1 MRVLQRHTEFLG
13 SRGDNAVDKILTIID
28 KEWAEVFKNRVVLFT
43 VLFMPLFFTALPLV
57 VLYAMRV
64 SPGNSDVMDLPP
76 QFTRI
81 CGNLTGAACTQY
93 FTVNQFMLL
102 FMLMPLAIPVAISA
116 YSIVGEKTTR
126 CLEPL
131 LATPITTIELIV
143 GKGLAAAI
151 PAIAATWAGFGIFA
165 LGAKFLVVNP
175 GVFARILDPMWL
187 MAVIIVGP
195 LMAAAAVAMSII
207 VSSRVSDPRTAEQ
220 ISMVV
225 IVPLLGVFFGQ
236 MAGLFLLDTRFILVT
251 AAVLALVDAGLVY
264 LSVGLFQRETILTK
278 WK

>member
-1 MRVLQRHTEFLG
+1 M
-13 SRGDNAVDKILTIID
+13 NKIQTILD

-57 VLYAMRV
+57 VLYAMRT
-64 SPGNSDVMDLPP
+64 SPGNSDIMDMPP

-102 FMLMPLAIPVAISA
+102 FMMMPLAIPVAISA
-116 YSIVGEKTTR
+116 YSIVGEKTTH

-151 PAIAATWAGFGIFA
+151 PAIGATWAGFAIFA
-165 LGAKFLVVNP
+165 LGARFLVVNP
-175 GVFARILDPMWL
+175 AVFERIFSPMWL
-187 MAVIIVGP
+187 MAVIVVGP
-195 LMAAAAVAMSII
+195 LMAVAAVAVSII

-225 IVPLLGVFFGQ
+225 IVPLLGVFLGQ
-236 MAGLFLLDTRFILVT
+236 MGGLFLLDTRFILAT
-251 AAVLALVDAGLVY
+251 AVVLVLVDIGLVY
-264 LSVGLFQRETILTK
+264 LGVGLFQRETILTQ

>member
-1 MRVLQRHTEFLG
+1 M
-13 SRGDNAVDKILTIID
+13 DKIRTIID

-57 VLYAMRV
+57 ILYAMRT
-64 SPGNSDVMDLPP
+64 SPGNSDVMDMPP
-76 QFTRI
+76 QFARI

-102 FMLMPLAIPVAISA
+102 FMMMPLAIPVAISA

-151 PAIAATWAGFGIFA
+151 PAIGGHLGGLWHLCSSAPGFW
-165 LGAKFLVVNP
+165 
-175 GVFARILDPMWL
+175 R
-187 MAVIIVGP
+187 
-195 LMAAAAVAMSII
+195 SI
-207 VSSRVSDPRTAEQ
+207 RRCLRAC
-220 ISMVV
+220 
-225 IVPLLGVFFGQ
+225 L
-236 MAGLFLLDTRFILVT
+236 TRC
-251 AAVLALVDAGLVY
+251 G
-264 LSVGLFQRETILTK
+264 
-278 WK
+278 

>member
-1 MRVLQRHTEFLG
+1 
-13 SRGDNAVDKILTIID
+13 VDKICTIID

-64 SPGNSDVMDLPP
+64 SSGNSDVMDMPS

-81 CGNLTGAACTQY
+81 CGNLAGAACTQY

-102 FMLMPLAIPVAISA
+102 FMMMPLAIPVAISA

-151 PAIAATWAGFGIFA
+151 PAVAATWAGFGIFVI
-165 LGAKFLVVNP
+165 GARFLVVNP
-175 GVFARILDPMWL
+175 GVFARILNPMWL
-187 MAVIIVGP
+187 IAVILVGP

-236 MAGLFLLDTRFILVT
+236 MAGLFMLDTRFILAS

>member
-1 MRVLQRHTEFLG
+1 M
-13 SRGDNAVDKILTIID
+13 NKIQTILD

-43 VLFMPLFFTALPLV
+43 VLFMPLFFTVLPLV
-57 VLYAMRV
+57 VLYAMRTN
-64 SPGNSDVMDLPP
+64 PGNSDIMDMPP

-81 CGNLTGAACTQY
+81 CGNLVGAACTQY

-102 FMLMPLAIPVAISA
+102 FMMMPLAIPVAISA

-151 PAIAATWAGFGIFA
+151 PAIGATWAGFAIFVI
-165 LGAKFLVVNP
+165 GARFLVIHPAVLE
-175 GVFARILDPMWL
+175 RILNPVWL
-187 MAVIIVGP
+187 VAVIVVGP
-195 LMAAAAVAMSII
+195 LMAVAAVAVSII

-225 IVPLLGVFFGQ
+225 IVPFLGIFFGQ
-236 MAGLFLLDTRFILVT
+236 MAGLFLLDTRFILAT
-251 AAVLALVDAGLVY
+251 AIVLVLVDIGLVY
-264 LSVGLFQRETILTK
+264 LGVGLFQRETILTK

>member
-1 MRVLQRHTEFLG
+1 M
-13 SRGDNAVDKILTIID
+13 DKILTIID

-236 MAGLFLLDTRFILVT
+236 MAGLFLLDTRFILAT

-278 WK
+278 WR